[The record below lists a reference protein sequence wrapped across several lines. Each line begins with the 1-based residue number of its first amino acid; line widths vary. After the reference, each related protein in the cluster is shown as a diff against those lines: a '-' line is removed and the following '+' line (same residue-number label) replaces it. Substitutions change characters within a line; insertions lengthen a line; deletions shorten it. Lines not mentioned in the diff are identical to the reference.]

1 MKEQKI
7 YSVQSIGNQWPT
19 LDPFLFTAHH
29 KEIYPKGNEDM
40 SISVPL
46 EGRNIGSDFS
56 GKDGFSM
63 YHGRKIPG
71 FPYHPHR
78 GFETV
83 TIVEEGLADHSDS
96 LGSAGRFGEGDVQ
109 WMTAGAGVQ
118 HSEMFPLL
126 NTEEENPLELF
137 QIWLNL
143 PKKDKMALPSYKMLW
158 HEDIPIV
165 NEKDEEGNEI
175 NVKVIAGDYLKQ
187 QPLSPTPDSWASE
200 ASNKV
205 AIWRV
210 KLSPN
215 AVWNI
220 PKDSAEVNRVIYFYR
235 GNSIEVEDK
244 TVDKNSLFHINP
256 TESISVKAGDTDTYV
271 LLLQG
276 IPINEPVAQHGPFVM
291 NTKEELQEAF
301 ADYQRTEFGGWPWDK
316 KEMVHDKSKGRFALH
331 ADGALEEK

>member
-1 MKEQKI
+1 MKNKKI
-7 YSVQSIGNQWPT
+7 YAIQSIGAQWPT

-29 KEIYPKGNEDM
+29 RDTYPKGNQDM
-40 SISVPL
+40 SISTSL

-56 GKDGFSM
+56 SKDGFSM

-83 TIVEEGLADHSDS
+83 TIVEEGIADHSDS

-126 NTEEENPLELF
+126 NTESNNPLELF

-143 PKKDKMALPSYKMLW
+143 PKKDKMVNPHYKMLW
-158 HEDIPIV
+158 HEDIPIAY
-165 NEKDEEGNEI
+165 EKDNEGNDIE
-175 NVKVIAGDYLKQ
+175 VKVVAGEYKDLV
-187 QPLSPTPDSWASE
+187 PLSPTPNSWASINE
-200 ASNKV
+200 HNV

-210 KLSPN
+210 KLSTG
-215 AVWNI
+215 ATWKI
-220 PKDSAEVNRVIYFYR
+220 PTTSSDVNRVLYFYR
-235 GNSIEVEDK
+235 GKNIDVEGEL
-244 TVDKNSLFHINP
+244 VANNSLFHLNP
-256 TESISVKAGDTDTYV
+256 EEEITVKGGDDSTYV

-276 IPINEPVAQHGPFVM
+276 VPIGEPVAQHGPFVM
-291 NTKEELQEAF
+291 NTKEELQQAF
-301 ADYQRTEFGGWPWDK
+301 SDFQRTEFGGWPWDQ

-331 ADGALEEK
+331 ADGKLEEK